1 MLIKS
6 LPSFGYFKKS
16 RNDDSFYFVLIYRG
30 YHKNDLLAITSRL
43 RGHLPILGYKIQMS
57 I

>member
-43 RGHLPILGYKIQMS
+43 RGYLPRIGK
-57 I
+57 